1 MSIPQNIFSPQALNY
16 NQVPYFPWKGK
27 TFNQITSSI
36 QKNGQLKTPLAI
48 SQLISD
54 PSPLQNIRRPLPLKI
69 YRREITT
76 APLKNCNPRISS
88 SIDVF
93 DQPGGSL
100 VNPVHFNNINEGIAN
115 TLDFNYVNNSTEHP
129 GACSSFTTKG
139 VCLDPGKN
147 ALNRVRSAG
156 MIKKKVI
163 YGQIPE
169 PYCTNAYQYLATR
182 GKTFNQNQYN
192 FLRAGNSTSKPGTN
206 AASDNEYAVNTGINY
221 CSDPSVNYIPTYY
234 KPNNPQ
240 FAQEGGVSSSS
251 YITRLKYD
259 TITNNG
265 AIYTKAFGSAVGN
278 ALAYTGS
285 PDGYTLK
292 NKMGFPN
299 TGTPIIPKNY
309 YPGSN
314 PDPEIVNCCKDT
326 LSGVLHEDV
335 SIQD

>member
-16 NQVPYFPWKGK
+16 NQVPYIAWKGR
-27 TFNQITSSI
+27 TFHQITSSI
-36 QKNGQLKTPLAI
+36 QKNGQLKTPLAV

-69 YRREITT
+69 YRREIATV
-76 APLKNCNPRISS
+76 PLTNCNPRISS

-100 VNPVHFNNINEGIAN
+100 VNPAYFDNSTEGIVN
-115 TLDFNYVNNSTEHP
+115 TLDFNYVNNRTEHP
-129 GACSSFTTKG
+129 GTCPSFTAKG
-139 VCLDPGKN
+139 VCLDPGRN
-147 ALNRVRSAG
+147 ALKRVRSAG
-156 MIKKKVI
+156 MIRKKVTF
-163 YGQIPE
+163 GKIPE
-169 PYCTNAYQYLATR
+169 PYCTNSYQYLATR

-192 FLRAGNSTSKPGTN
+192 YLRVGNTNAVPGTN
-206 AASDNEYAVNTGINY
+206 AASQNQYAVNTGINY
-221 CSDPSVNYIPTYY
+221 CADPSVNFIPTYY

-265 AIYTKAFGSAVGN
+265 AIFTKAYGSAVGN

-292 NKMGFPN
+292 DKIGFPN

-309 YPGSN
+309 YPGLN
-314 PDPEIVNCCKDT
+314 PDPKSVACCKAT
-326 LSGVLHEDV
+326 LTSVIHDQSDV
-335 SIQD
+335 

>member
-16 NQVPYFPWKGK
+16 TQVPYIAWKGK

-36 QKNGQLKTPLAI
+36 QKNGQLKPTLAI
-48 SQLISD
+48 PQLISD

-69 YRREITT
+69 YRREIVT
-76 APLKNCNPRISS
+76 AAITNCNPRISS
-88 SIDVF
+88 SINVF

-100 VNPVHFNNINEGIAN
+100 VNSACTENNTEGIVN
-115 TLDFNYVNNSTEHP
+115 TLDFNYVNNRTEHP
-129 GACSSFTTKG
+129 MTCSSFTTKG

-147 ALNRVRSAG
+147 ALNRVRSSG
-156 MIKKKVI
+156 MIRKKVTF
-163 YGQIPE
+163 GQQIPE
-169 PYCTNAYQYLATR
+169 PYCTNSYQYLATR

-192 FLRAGNSTSKPGTN
+192 YLRVGNANARPGSN
-206 AASDNEYAVNTGINY
+206 AAAGNEYAVNTGINY
-221 CSDPSVNYIPTYY
+221 CADPSVNFIPTYY

-265 AIYTKAFGSAVGN
+265 SIYSKAFGSAVGN

-292 NKMGFPN
+292 DKIGFPN
-299 TGTPIIPKNY
+299 TGSPIIPKNY
-309 YPGSN
+309 YPGLN
-314 PDPEIVNCCKDT
+314 PDPTTISCAKST
-326 LSGVLHEDV
+326 LSCVIHDQSDV
-335 SIQD
+335 